1 MAAVLLF
8 SAGPATAGDNTPSVH
23 GEYSALETFH
33 ATGGSGSKTL
43 LHKGVFLTQEG
54 KVVLEQALPKDWNL
68 STNLHLRRTTD
79 PQIDRR
85 HDARILGY
93 SLQASNPVWR
103 LTGGDFFGDLS
114 QYSLSQA
121 LEGGQVVYNTD
132 RVLLKTA
139 AGISQRED
147 EGKKFLRRV
156 VGGGSQYLLIK
167 DAPSIQECRLGIN
180 FTDVEDITNSV
191 NNATGVAQA
200 ANRVGSLAAHL
211 RLWDFVEVDGEAA
224 RGWTDQDS
232 PEMRAKR
239 RMGNAF
245 RLNTAATLSKKAK
258 LKLGYESVQATF
270 DSLAGSAVP
279 DRVNAN
285 SRLDYRWNSSW
296 SSDAGC
302 RFTNDKVGKST
313 LNKRTFTVTPRLGL
327 NWTPVA
333 AESWEWMKDFTSR
346 MYWEMRKRF
355 SDNEPAGQT
364 DFTSHEVGWDNEFL
378 QQQVRWNVGWSLRQ
392 EDDDLSKSSDR
403 LINSGWLGLRKTTH
417 PFGVETATSVRWQC
431 NYQDRPK
438 EGGRDLTHTVLF
450 RAESTLTQALKL
462 EQRYSVETASRLAFD
477 SDTVRGNVFLS
488 LAYRLPGRQ
497 DRSLTAS
504 YEFNDYLH
512 PVGTEKYLEHNA
524 QLKFLWKF

>member
-1 MAAVLLF
+1 MVVILL
-8 SAGPATAGDNTPSVH
+8 SSGGLAIAGDNTPSVH

-33 ATGGSGSKTL
+33 ATGGSGSKTI

-54 KVVLEQALPKDWNL
+54 KVVLEQTLPKDWNL
-68 STNLHLRRTTD
+68 STNLHFRRTTD

-93 SLQASNPVWR
+93 SLQASNTVWR

-132 RVLLKTA
+132 RVLMKTM

-147 EGKKFLRRV
+147 EGNQYLRMV
-156 VGGGSQYLLIK
+156 VAGGTQFLLIK

-180 FTDVEDITNSV
+180 FTSVEDIAGSI
-191 NNATGVAQA
+191 NNTAGVAEA
-200 ANRVGSLAAHL
+200 TNRLGSFTAHL
-211 RLWDFVEVDGEAA
+211 RLWDRMEVDGEAA
-224 RGWTDQDS
+224 RSWTDQDS

-239 RMGNAF
+239 KIGNAF
-245 RLNTAATLSKKAK
+245 RLNTATTLSKKAK
-258 LKLGYESVQATF
+258 VKLGYEWVQATF
-270 DSLAGSAVP
+270 DSLAGSAVQ
-279 DRVNAN
+279 DRLNAN

-296 SSDAGC
+296 SSDASC
-302 RFTNDKVGKST
+302 RFTNNKVGKST
-313 LNKRTFTVTPRLGL
+313 LDKRTFTVTPRLGL

-333 AESWEWMKDFTSR
+333 AESWEWMKDFASR

-364 DFTSHEVGWDNEFL
+364 DFASHEVGLDNEFL
-378 QQQVRWNVGWSLRQ
+378 LRQVRWNVGWSLRH
-392 EDDDLSKSSDR
+392 EDDDLNKSSDR
-403 LINSGWLGLRKTTH
+403 LINSGWLGLRKNVR
-417 PFGVETATSVRWQC
+417 PFGVETASSIRWQF

-438 EGGRDLTHTVLF
+438 DGGRDLTHTVLL
-450 RAESTLTQALKL
+450 RAESTLSKALKL
-462 EQRYSVETASRLAFD
+462 EQRYSVETASRLAAD
-477 SDTVRGNVFLS
+477 SDTVRCNTFVS
-488 LAYRLPGRQ
+488 LEYRLPGRQ

-504 YEFNDYLH
+504 YEFSDYLH
-512 PVGTEKYLEHNA
+512 PVGTEKYSEHNA